1 MMITTEAFGAYDV
14 RGVYPETINEEIAYR
29 VGRAFPGLFD
39 AHRVAVG
46 HDIRLSGPSLQA
58 ALVRGLTE
66 AGCDVLDIGMCG
78 TEMIYFATGYYELDG
93 GIMITASHNPA
104 EYNGLK
110 FVRQGAR
117 PISSDDGLLELKR
130 AVEEF
135 GGDDG
140 VTTLSACNKLHE
152 RPLSAK
158 ALSVCLSL
166 ALGTSPRGGGKE
178 NGGDDPLRLDAL
190 GTSPIGGGKGHVEQR
205 DIMADYVAHMLS
217 YIDVAQLRE
226 RAAAGRRLKV
236 VANVGNGAAGAAV
249 AALAR
254 ELPFDMVLVN
264 EEPDGHFPNGVPNP
278 LLPENR
284 EATARVVRE
293 TGADVGVAWD
303 GDFDRCFIFDEQ
315 GTCIDGYYLVG
326 FLAAAFLQTHPGA
339 GIIYDPRLT
348 WNTIE
353 LVEQYGGRPIMSRS
367 GHAFI
372 KAKMRETGAL
382 YGGEMSSHHYF
393 RDFYCCDSGMLP
405 WLLVMSLLA
414 QSDQPL
420 SALLAERMAR
430 YPISGEINSRVA
442 DPAAVLARVEQR
454 YADGKV
460 THVDGLSVEYDTW
473 RFNLRRSNTEP
484 LLRLNVETRGD
495 RALCAARTQELLALI
510 RG

>member
-1 MMITTEAFGAYDV
+1 MDVSTKGFGAYDI

-29 VGRAFPGLFD
+29 IGRAFPALFQ
-39 AHRVAVG
+39 AHKVAVG

-78 TEMIYFATGYYELDG
+78 TEMIYFATGHYELDG

-104 EYNGLK
+104 EYNGMK

-117 PISSDDGLLELKR
+117 PISSDDGLLELKQ
-130 AVEEF
+130 AVAEAHF
-135 GGDDG
+135 
-140 VTTLSACNKLHE
+140 SAPAAE
-152 RPLSAK
+152 
-158 ALSVCLSL
+158 
-166 ALGTSPRGGGKE
+166 LGC
-178 NGGDDPLRLDAL
+178 
-190 GTSPIGGGKGHVEQR
+190 VEQR
-205 DIMADYVAHMLS
+205 DITADYVAHMLS
-217 YIDVAQLRE
+217 YIDVSRLRAGLAE
-226 RAAAGRRLKV
+226 RSAKAGRGAAGGLKV
-236 VANVGNGAAGAAV
+236 VANAGNGAAGPVV

-254 ELPFDMVLVN
+254 ELPMDLVLVN
-264 EEPDGHFPNGVPNP
+264 AEPDGHFPHGVPNP

-284 EATARVVRE
+284 ETTARVVRE
-293 TGADVGVAWD
+293 SGADLGVAWD
-303 GDFDRCFIFDEQ
+303 GDFDRCFIFDET

-326 FLAAAFLQTHPGA
+326 FLAAAFLETHPSA

-372 KAKMRETGAL
+372 KAKMREVGAL

-405 WLLVMSLLA
+405 WLLVMSLLSQA
-414 QSDQPL
+414 DGRTL
-420 SALLAERMAR
+420 SKLLAERMAR
-430 YPISGEINSRVA
+430 YPISGEINSRVQ
-442 DPAAVLARVEQR
+442 DPTAVLARVEQ
-454 YADGKV
+454 YYTQSAGSEAPQV
-460 THVDGLSVEYDTW
+460 AHIDGLSVEFPTW

-495 RALCAARTQELLALI
+495 QQLCKTKTQELLRLI
-510 RG
+510 RQ